1 MIILRQKNP
10 TIFIACLS
18 GITGKLKLEG
28 ISGGHLAQ
36 PAFSKQG
43 HLDQVAQNCVQLC
56 FFNISKDGD
65 YINIS

>member
-1 MIILRQKNP
+1 MHDYFGAKPP

-36 PAFSKQG
+36 PVFSKQG
-43 HLDQVAQNCVQLC
+43 QLDQVAHNCVQLC
-56 FFNISKDGD
+56 FLIFPRMETT
-65 YINIS
+65 